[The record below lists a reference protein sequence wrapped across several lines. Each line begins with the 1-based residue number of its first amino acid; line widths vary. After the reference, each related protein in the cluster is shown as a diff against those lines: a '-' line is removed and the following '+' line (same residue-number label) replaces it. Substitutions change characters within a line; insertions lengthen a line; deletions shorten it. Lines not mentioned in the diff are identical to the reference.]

1 MMWYTFLKSKGGFPL
16 VEYIK
21 QQAAR
26 LGANLCGIANVDR
39 FADAP
44 AGFHPTD
51 IYADC
56 QSVVVIARAMPKG
69 LTKVSPRL
77 IYGHGNELAKERVD
91 ICVQDLAMAMET
103 QGCIA
108 VPLPSDDPYDVWDV
122 ETTTGKGILSMK
134 HAAVLAGLGFL
145 GKSTI
150 LINDRYGTLLTLGAI
165 LTNVSLT
172 SDELAVSHCIHSCS
186 RCISACPSGALDG
199 VTVNQT
205 KCRKHTYGTNARGF
219 PVVNCNTCRTVC
231 PLAYGASN
239 R

>member
-1 MMWYTFLKSKGGFPL
+1 M
-16 VEYIK
+16 VDYIK
-21 QQAAR
+21 QQVIR
-26 LGANLCGIANVDR
+26 LGADLCGIANIDR
-39 FADAP
+39 FSDAP
-44 AGFHPTD
+44 TGFHPRD
-51 IYADC
+51 IYPEC
-56 QSVVVIARAMPKG
+56 QSVVVIAKAMPKG

-91 ICVQDLAMAMET
+91 VCVQELAMAMET

-134 HAAVLAGLGFL
+134 HAAELAGLGFL

-150 LINDRYGTLLTLGAI
+150 LINAKYGTLLTIGAV
-165 LTNVSLT
+165 LTDANLP
-172 SDELAVSHCIHSCS
+172 SDELAPSHCMPGCT
-186 RCISACPSGALDG
+186 RCISACPSQALDG
-199 VTVNQT
+199 KSVNQT

-219 PVVNCNTCRTVC
+219 SVVNCNMCRTVC
-231 PLAYGASN
+231 PLAHGIPN